1 VFIAFLIYAV
11 LGAFQASFTTAA
23 GPSSQNRL
31 IVSNRINF
39 TQPLPLAYAN
49 RISQINGVT
58 NTSFQL
64 WFGGYFQER
73 RNFLLTF
80 AVDPDSYTQIY
91 KELNIPEDQRKAFV
105 EGRDSI
111 LVGRSV
117 ADQFGWKLGQQVPI
131 SSNIWRRADGSST
144 WPTVVR
150 AIYDGDGKTPTSAVY
165 VHYKYLDEA
174 RAFAKDTIGNVII
187 TTASPDQNDAIVAK
201 VDGMFDNSAAETKT
215 TTEEAFNAAFINQQG
230 NLSQII
236 IAVTGVSF
244 LTILLIVGNA
254 MSGAIRE
261 RTGEIAVMKTLG
273 FTSGRIARIVVG
285 ETLVIAVIG
294 GGLGLLAASALVG
307 ALKTGGAT
315 FSAFFSTL
323 TLTPLIAL
331 VGVGFMLLLGGLT
344 GAIPAWNAMRVNV
357 ISAFRR
363 I

>member
-1 VFIAFLIYAV
+1 
-11 LGAFQASFTTAA
+11 
-23 GPSSQNRL
+23 
-31 IVSNRINF
+31 
-39 TQPLPLAYAN
+39 
-49 RISQINGVT
+49 
-58 NTSFQL
+58 
-64 WFGGYFQER
+64 
-73 RNFLLTF
+73 
-80 AVDPDSYTQIY
+80 
-91 KELNIPEDQRKAFV
+91 
-105 EGRDSI
+105 
-111 LVGRSV
+111 
-117 ADQFGWKLGQQVPI
+117 
-131 SSNIWRRADGSST
+131 
-144 WPTVVR
+144 VVR